1 MRWLLMALTGVA
13 LGTCLLQS
21 EAQAAENVCIGFT
34 GQIHTANMMVLQEH
48 AKKNGVELDV
58 AVMRGYPSIQL
69 ALVTDQLDLAV
80 LGFVNV
86 GLMEEQRF
94 SNYKVIAGV
103 FSGAQNLTLRTGVTA
118 NAWKDLE
125 GKKIR
130 TAPNT
135 YTDML
140 LHTSARPDG

>member
-21 EAQAAENVCIGFT
+21 EAQADEKVRIGFPV
-34 GQIHTANMMVLQEH
+34 QIHTANMIVLQEH

-69 ALVTDQLDLAV
+69 ALITNQLDLAV

-86 GLMEEQRF
+86 GLMEEKWF
-94 SNYKVIAGV
+94 LKYKVIDGV
-103 FSGAQNLTLRTGVTA
+103 VLG
-118 NAWKDLE
+118 E
-125 GKKIR
+125 
-130 TAPNT
+130 
-135 YTDML
+135 
-140 LHTSARPDG
+140 